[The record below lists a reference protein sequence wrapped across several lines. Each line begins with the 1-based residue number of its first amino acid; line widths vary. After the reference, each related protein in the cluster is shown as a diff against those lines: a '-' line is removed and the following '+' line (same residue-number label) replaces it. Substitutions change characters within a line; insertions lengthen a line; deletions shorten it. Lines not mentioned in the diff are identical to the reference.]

1 MAHRIR
7 LPPPLLYPSTTST
20 PLALVAQTPF
30 KPDAGPNPPYV
41 LQTVPFSQGYLFFG
55 SDDTVRAFSPS
66 LQPLAQLN
74 TTQRG
79 ITSIVAGAKGSNA
92 VFITAKDGSVSA
104 WDTRDLSKEA
114 FKLQGKTR
122 AAYLCASQSSD
133 HSALAVGT
141 ELHQYEAM
149 IDIWDLRTMKL
160 QHTYTEAH
168 SDDITAVAFHPSP
181 SLSHALLSAS
191 VDGLIN
197 TYDVRIA
204 DEDDAVQSTSQVGA
218 SLAHAGWMALA
229 GQEASQDLKGVFGA
243 TTIETLQ
250 YWDIEQQEQLVDFG
264 DVRDVALQPWRT
276 DYMIGAHYNEA
287 LGGVCL
293 LAGTIAG
300 DVAVINAR
308 DKESW
313 YLEQVLSGKTSR
325 RNYGCKGH
333 RDIVRAAHLDAAT
346 STVVTGGEDGQICL
360 WQV

>member
-1 MAHRIR
+1 MVHRVR

-20 PLALVAQTPF
+20 PLRLVAQTPF
-30 KPDAGPNPPYV
+30 KPDTGPNPPYV

-66 LQPLAQLN
+66 LQPLAQLS

-79 ITSIVAGAKGSNA
+79 ITSIVEGAKGSNT
-92 VFITAKDGSVSA
+92 VLMTAKDGSVTG
-104 WDTRDLSKEA
+104 WDTRDLSQEA

-149 IDIWDLRTMKL
+149 IDIWDLRTMQL

-181 SLSHALLSAS
+181 SLSHALLSGS

-197 TYDVRIA
+197 TYD
-204 DEDDAVQSTSQVGA
+204 
-218 SLAHAGWMALA
+218 
-229 GQEASQDLKGVFGA
+229 
-243 TTIETLQ
+243 

-276 DYMIGAHYNEA
+276 DYVIGAHYNEA
-287 LGGVCL
+287 LGGVCV

-313 YLEQVLSGKTSR
+313 YLEQMLSGKTSQ